1 MSGFYKI
8 LANKALDES
17 LMRALKFREFFI
29 LRLRTK
35 RAIMLSRCV
44 RFITKRLE
52 QILKFHERV
61 ISALKFELSGKRSQ
75 ILVVNSC

>member
-17 LMRALKFREFFI
+17 LMIALKFREFFKPVA
-29 LRLRTK
+29 RTK
-35 RAIMLSRCV
+35 RMVKLSRCV

-52 QILKFHERV
+52 QIFKFYE
-61 ISALKFELSGKRSQ
+61 
-75 ILVVNSC
+75 